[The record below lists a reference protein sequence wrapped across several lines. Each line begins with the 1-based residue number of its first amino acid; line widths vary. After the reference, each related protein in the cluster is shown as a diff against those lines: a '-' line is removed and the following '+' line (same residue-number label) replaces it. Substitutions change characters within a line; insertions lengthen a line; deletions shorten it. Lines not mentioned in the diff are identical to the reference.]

1 MNGYRRIR
9 GCGCARCRCSGYMW
23 PALLVT
29 LGVLFLIDEYT
40 SVGFDK
46 TWPIILLIIGVVLL
60 LQRNAPTAGHVD
72 TTQLGPGNQPPTSGG
87 PAGPEPPDQQQVTH
101 G

>member
-1 MNGYRRIR
+1 MNGYYRVR
-9 GCGCARCRCSGYMW
+9 GCSCARCRCSGYMW

-29 LGVLFLIDEYT
+29 LGVLFLVDEYT
-40 SVGFDK
+40 SVGIDK

-60 LQRNAPTAGHVD
+60 LQRNAPTTGHAD
-72 TTQLGPGNQPPTSGG
+72 IGHLAPGSQPPMTG
-87 PAGPEPPDQQQVTH
+87 GPEPPDQQQVPH